1 MKKIKV
7 KDIIPLMEGVSVKIT
22 VFICVNN
29 CSFDE
34 KNKVCNYDDEECP
47 YYVPNKEFFDQCIYY
62 DDRTYDEDVLFSGK
76 AEDIPYKYADEEVE
90 FIFPVSKTKRDV
102 VINVR
107 IKEDK

>member
-34 KNKVCNYDDEECP
+34 N
-47 YYVPNKEFFDQCIYY
+47 
-62 DDRTYDEDVLFSGK
+62 
-76 AEDIPYKYADEEVE
+76 
-90 FIFPVSKTKRDV
+90 
-102 VINVR
+102 INVR